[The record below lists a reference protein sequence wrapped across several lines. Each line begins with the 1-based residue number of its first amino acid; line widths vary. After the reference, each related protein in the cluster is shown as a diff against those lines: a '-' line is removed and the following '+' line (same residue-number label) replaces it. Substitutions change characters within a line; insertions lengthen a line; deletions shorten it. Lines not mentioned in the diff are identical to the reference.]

1 MDATTRYE
9 AADGIARIALA
20 RPDKRNAMN
29 AQMFDELADAAE
41 RAASDERVRL
51 VVVSGDGP
59 SFCAGIDIGELARLA
74 SIDRSEIRSFV
85 EFAQRPFRT
94 LALMPKPS
102 IAAVQGHAVGAG
114 FQLALACDLRVVA
127 PDASFAMLEVGYGLI
142 PDLGGAHRLA
152 RAVGTA
158 RAKDLVWTGRSVDA
172 GEALAISLAN
182 RLAPDDDLAG
192 ETDRLAQAILAQAPV
207 PQRLTKVL
215 IDQAAETPFEAE
227 LEREAEAQVTAVA
240 SDDFREAVSAFA
252 ERRRPRFTG
261 R

>member
-1 MDATTRYE
+1 MH
-9 AADGIARIALA
+9 
-20 RPDKRNAMN
+20 
-29 AQMFDELADAAE
+29 AQMFAELAEAAE
-41 RAASDERVRL
+41 RAASDGSVRL
-51 VVVSGDGP
+51 VVVSGDGS
-59 SFCAGIDIGELARLA
+59 SFCAGIDVAELGRLA

-85 EFAQRPFRT
+85 ELAQRPFRA
-94 LALMPKPS
+94 LGLMPKPS

-158 RAKDLVWTGRSVDA
+158 RAKDLVWTGRTVDA
-172 GEALAISLAN
+172 AEALGIGLAN
-182 RLAPDDDLAG
+182 RLAADGDLAV
-192 ETDRLAQAILAQAPV
+192 ETDRLVGALLAQAPL
-207 PQRLTKVL
+207 PQRLTKAL
-215 IDQAAETPFEAE
+215 IDQAMETPFEVE
-227 LEREAEAQVTAVA
+227 LEREAEAQINAVA

>member
-1 MDATTRYE
+1 MDGTVRYE
-9 AADGIARIALA
+9 SADGVARIALA

-29 AQMFDELADAAE
+29 AQMFDELALAAE
-41 RAASDERVRL
+41 RAASDDHVRL

-59 SFCAGIDIGELARLA
+59 SFCAGIDLAELAKLV
-74 SIDRSEIRSFV
+74 SIDPTEIRSFV
-85 EFAQRPFRT
+85 AFAQRPFRA
-94 LALMPKPS
+94 LALLPKPS
-102 IAAVQGHAVGAG
+102 IASVHGHAVGAG
-114 FQLALACDLRVVA
+114 FQLALACDLRIVA
-127 PDASFAMLEVGYGLI
+127 PDVSFAMLEVGYGLI

-172 GEALAISLAN
+172 GEAAAIGLAN
-182 RLAPDDDLAG
+182 RLALDGDLAG
-192 ETDRLAQAILAQAPV
+192 ETDRLVQALLARAPL
-207 PQRLTKVL
+207 PQRLMKAL
-215 IDQAAETPFEAE
+215 IEQAAETPFQAE
-227 LEREAEAQVTAVA
+227 LEREAEAQVTAVR